1 LFFVLVCSTHIPA
14 DLNEGYF
21 FYFVGIMCRFY
32 TIIFFILYFKLS
44 ISTDQN
50 KSSLRLILNSNL
62 RIDKLNENNNTNNFV
77 RKKAHQQLLNEH
89 LKIIIIIGSI
99 SVGIMIIIVSVYI
112 AKQYCANKI
121 RNNPETIDQTIPL
134 NRSKQNENKTRK

>member
-1 LFFVLVCSTHIPA
+1 
-14 DLNEGYF
+14 
-21 FYFVGIMCRFY
+21 MCRFY
-32 TIIFFILYFKLS
+32 TIIFFILYFTLS
-44 ISTDQN
+44 ISNDQN
-50 KSSLRLILNSNL
+50 KSSSRLI
-62 RIDKLNENNNTNNFV
+62 LNENNNKNNFV

-121 RNNPETIDQTIPL
+121 RNNPEIIDQTIPL